1 MWIFGLFEDFAPVCN
16 INKNSKETRVFFRLQ
31 EKEEEF
37 ENTRKNFARALDSM
51 QASLEGEVKAKEE
64 ALRIKKKIESDINEM
79 GISLDHANKAN
90 VETAKQVKRLANSL
104 LEIDTA
110 VEEES
115 RLRADIEDQ
124 AGIAE
129 RKGTQMSNMTL
140 HFILWTFELRIILK
154 VFKMLRYF

>member
-1 MWIFGLFEDFAPVCN
+1 MYSTD
-16 INKNSKETRVFFRLQ
+16 FRLQ

-51 QASLEGEVKAKEE
+51 QASLDGEIKAKEE

-79 GISLDHANKAN
+79 EISLDHANKAN
-90 VETAKQVKRLANSL
+90 VETGKQVKRLANNL

-115 RLRADIEDQ
+115 RMRADIEDQ
-124 AGIAE
+124 AGIAD
-129 RKGTQMSNMTL
+129 RKGKTVHTVR
-140 HFILWTFELRIILK
+140 FPPIFLR
-154 VFKMLRYF
+154 FHYS

>member
-1 MWIFGLFEDFAPVCN
+1 M
-16 INKNSKETRVFFRLQ
+16 Q

-79 GISLDHANKAN
+79 EISLDHANKAN
-90 VETAKQVKRLANSL
+90 VETAKQVKRLANNL

-115 RLRADIEDQ
+115 RIRADIEDQ

-129 RKGTQMSNMTL
+129 RKGIIQMSLFLRNLTL
-140 HFILWTFELRIILK
+140 INLK
-154 VFKMLRYF
+154 VT

>member
-1 MWIFGLFEDFAPVCN
+1 M
-16 INKNSKETRVFFRLQ
+16 Q

-79 GISLDHANKAN
+79 EISLDHANKAN

-129 RKGTQMSNMTL
+129 RKGTYSNVKRDIAFHL
-140 HFILWTFELRIILK
+140 FSL
-154 VFKMLRYF
+154 